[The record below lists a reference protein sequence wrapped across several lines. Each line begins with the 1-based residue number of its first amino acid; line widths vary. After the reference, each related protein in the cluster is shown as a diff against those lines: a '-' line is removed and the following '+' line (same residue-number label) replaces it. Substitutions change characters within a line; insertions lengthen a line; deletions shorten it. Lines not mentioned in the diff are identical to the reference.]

1 MKVLIRRILLASL
14 AVTMVVG
21 VTAAPAVGADVTLKM
36 WSGGFVKEGQRAI
49 REVISEFE
57 AANPGIKID
66 YTAWAWDKYRA
77 QLANTATLGDAPD
90 LWVDSFL
97 KRWKDAGITRDN
109 ADLYAKLPPEEVA
122 A

>member
-66 YTAWAWDKYRA
+66 YTA
-77 QLANTATLGDAPD
+77 
-90 LWVDSFL
+90 
-97 KRWKDAGITRDN
+97 
-109 ADLYAKLPPEEVA
+109 
-122 A
+122 